1 MSTGLWAVR
10 PQTVTVSTGVRID
23 LFVAE
28 GGRRCMDVRSE
39 KGTQRVVF
47 ADDGTILRIRTLTD
61 VTSSG

>member
-1 MSTGLWAVR
+1 MGMWAVR
-10 PQTVTVSTGVRID
+10 PQTVMVSTGVRID

-47 ADDGTILRIRTLTD
+47 AEDGTILRIRTLTD
-61 VTSSG
+61 VAASG